1 MAECGRRASEGGAI
15 SLRVRDNEQDQRG
28 LSVTGLEG
36 EPPVERLKV
45 VQNGFSIDE
54 GAPPIAGDLGVPGT
68 EVTRNRQ
75 RNLRRPPE

>member
-1 MAECGRRASEGGAI
+1 
-15 SLRVRDNEQDQRG
+15 
-28 LSVTGLEG
+28 LSVAGLEG